1 MYFLPTQVVEY
12 DRKRLQNQ
20 QIGQQSMFVDDERSA
35 IFWLQNF
42 LKARPS
48 TYQEI
53 QPEFLKQLGAS
64 WKKYEARPELLSLLE
79 DNFVR
84 YEGTEEV
91 PPQIHGYLSS
101 NYHELRN
108 LAKDAPALR
117 AKARERWYVPDPNR
131 AEDLEKKREQHLLRE
146 FEQYRQTGGRK
157 LKLFRLE
164 ALRAGFRA
172 AWQRGD
178 YALITEVGRKLPDNV
193 LQEDEKLLLWYDQ
206 AQLRQTQSG
215 KTLP

>member
-1 MYFLPTQVVEY
+1 MYFLPEQVVEY
-12 DRKRLQNQ
+12 DRKRLQNK

-42 LKARPS
+42 LKERPS

-79 DNFVR
+79 ENFLR
-84 YEGTEEV
+84 YEGSGEV
-91 PPQIHGYLSS
+91 PPQIHSYLSS

-108 LAKDAPALR
+108 LAKDAPTLR

-131 AEDLEKKREQHLLRE
+131 AEDLEKKRENHLLRE
-146 FEQYRQTGGRK
+146 FEQYRQATGRK
-157 LKLFRLE
+157 LKIFRLE
-164 ALRAGFRA
+164 ALRAGFRQ

-178 YALITEVGRKLPDNV
+178 YPLIVEVGRKLPENV

-206 AQLRQTQSG
+206 SQLRQAQSG
-215 KTLP
+215 KNR